1 MNPSVRR
8 KQNRLTRREKEVLHV
23 VAEGL
28 TNEQIAERLC
38 LSSHTVRA
46 HLYSIYCKLGV
57 GTRWAAVLRAQQQGI
72 FERELGELAS

>member
-1 MNPSVRR
+1 MKPSLCR
-8 KQNRLTRREKEVLHV
+8 KQNRLTRREKEVLGG

-46 HLYSIYCKLGV
+46 HLYSIFCKLGV
-57 GTRWAAVLRAQQQGI
+57 GTRWAAVLHAQRQGI
-72 FERELGELAS
+72 MDGEQAS